1 MPHGAHH
8 APACPRCDARRVTL
22 SFRRAAFSCSFAFYG
37 EAVLQAVKDD
47 QVLPF
52 FFVQELPVG
61 LAGLMIAAVL
71 GCTMSVFS
79 AVRVCRSVGGCRNRE
94 PSPGWVATAALC
106 TRSCTAVHTWLR
118 SLRALPLPSTL
129 RLMLRA

>member
-1 MPHGAHH
+1 LSA
-8 APACPRCDARRVTL
+8 ASRCRSDG
-22 SFRRAAFSCSFAFYG
+22 AAFSCSFAFYG

-79 AVRVCRSVGGCRNRE
+79 AVRVCRSVGGCRNRAR
-94 PSPGWVATAALC
+94 SPGWAATPA
-106 TRSCTAVHTWLR
+106 RGSCIGVHTWLR
-118 SLRALPLPSTL
+118 SPWALPLPPTW